1 VQLPRLTRLWTQ
13 NWLVAPNSSDPYS
26 STPSRSSHAPSPT
39 SQLSSRLTYLRQL
52 CDGDEDLLRAVLTAF
67 PEAVALDVDTVL
79 APNVAL
85 LERTYRIAPGPAL
98 AGVLKRK
105 PQVLGNNL
113 DCSGDCAGEC
123 NRCWARF

>member
-1 VQLPRLTRLWTQ
+1 MWPCVTRCGPPARNCGTEQFRLQ
-13 NWLVAPNSSDPYS
+13 C
-26 STPSRSSHAPSPT
+26 SHAVCLLAALFPT
-39 SQLSSRLTYLRQL
+39 AQLASRLAYLRTV
-52 CDGDEDLLRAVLTAF
+52 CDGDEDLLRGLLTAF
-67 PEAVALDVDTVL
+67 PEVVALDTNTVV
-79 APNVAL
+79 APNLAL
-85 LERTYRIAPGPAL
+85 LERLYRIPPGPAL